1 MQPFPSVLISLW
13 SPGELTS
20 WGTLQRDVDKDSDGD
35 DDDDDDNYDCKGKS
49 IKILSVMMITTKM
62 MMFVD
67 ILILSSILEKVLH
80 PKCAVFP
87 QINKLSVTLS

>member
-35 DDDDDDNYDCKGKS
+35 DDHDKDDDVCRYFDFIINSGKGPS
-49 IKILSVMMITTKM
+49 FNMCFFSPRST
-62 MMFVD
+62 
-67 ILILSSILEKVLH
+67 
-80 PKCAVFP
+80 
-87 QINKLSVTLS
+87 N

>member
-35 DDDDDDNYDCKGKS
+35 DDHDKDDDVCRYFEFFINSGKGS
-49 IKILSVMMITTKM
+49 SSSMSFFPKINRLG
-62 MMFVD
+62 
-67 ILILSSILEKVLH
+67 
-80 PKCAVFP
+80 
-87 QINKLSVTLS
+87 VTLSKSLTKKKPC

>member
-35 DDDDDDNYDCKGKS
+35 DDHNKDDDAGRYFDFIINSGKG
-49 IKILSVMMITTKM
+49 
-62 MMFVD
+62 
-67 ILILSSILEKVLH
+67 LSSNM
-80 PKCAVFP
+80 CFFP